1 MIILKLVETSF
12 VDLEIGFS
20 AFRRPQFRTDQLGDE
35 FGNILLKTLNM
46 TYFVT
51 TLVLSDQ
58 EFIQ

>member
-1 MIILKLVETSF
+1 METSF